1 MLLDLRTIYFI
12 VAVSCIVLS
21 ALQFAAYAT
30 GRFERWPLWWGAS
43 NLLVGIGSFLV
54 ALRNLVPYYISI
66 DAGNV
71 LTIVGY
77 MLMFFAVRAFAGHPI
92 DRHYSWLVI
101 ICGSMP
107 VALFISDP
115 AAISERLLYVSV
127 ICCLCDITIAREA
140 AGILR
145 REKLYSAALLL
156 GLYVITAAIF
166 AVRSLLAATGDIGGP
181 DPFGGSVIHSWMAV
195 SAVAFI
201 MLRSMAMVLMAAER
215 SRNQLIE
222 LAHHDPLTGTLNRG
236 GLAQHVPLLAGQP
249 VSLLI
254 IDIDNFKQ
262 LNDRHGHAAGD
273 EVLRLFSKVSKGIMR
288 SCDLLAR
295 QGGDEFLAV
304 LRNVDRDE
312 AVEIANRIRLSF
324 AAAVMQMPDLAIFPT
339 LSIGVATRTDE
350 GGDFER
356 LVQKADEA
364 LYRSKREGRNRVEAS
379 GENQQAA

>member
-12 VAVSCIVLS
+12 VAVSCVVLS

-54 ALRNLVPYYISI
+54 ALRNLVPNYVSV

-92 DRHYSWLVI
+92 HRRYFWIVI
-101 ICGSMP
+101 VSASMP

-115 AAISERLLYVSV
+115 SAISERLLYVSV
-127 ICCLCDITIAREA
+127 ICCLCDLTIVREA
-140 AGILR
+140 AGIVR
-145 REKLYSAALLL
+145 REKLYSAAILC
-156 GLYVITAAIF
+156 GLYVATAAIF
-166 AVRSLLAATGDIGGP
+166 AVRSFLAATGDIGGP
-181 DPFGGSVIHSWMAV
+181 DPFGSSVIHSWMAV

-222 LAHHDPLTGTLNRG
+222 LAHHDPLTGTLNRS
-236 GLAQHVPLLAGQP
+236 GLAQHVPLLGAQP

-254 IDIDNFKQ
+254 IDIDHFKQ
-262 LNDRHGHAAGD
+262 LNDQHGHATGD
-273 EVLRLFSKVSKGIMR
+273 EVLRLFAAVSKGIMR
-288 SCDLLAR
+288 SSDLLSR

-304 LRNVDRDE
+304 LRNVDQDE
-312 AVEIANRIRLSF
+312 AVTIANRIRLSF

-339 LSIGVATRTDE
+339 LSIGVATRRE
-350 GGDFER
+350 NSVDFDR
-356 LVQKADEA
+356 LVQRADEA

>member
-77 MLMFFAVRAFAGHPI
+77 MLMFFAVRAFAGRPI
-92 DRHYSWLVI
+92 DRRCSWLVI

-156 GLYVITAAIF
+156 GLYVVTAAIF

-181 DPFGGSVIHSWMAV
+181 DPFGGSIIHSWMAV

-222 LAHHDPLTGTLNRG
+222 LAHHDALTGTLNRS
-236 GLAQHVPLLAGQP
+236 GLAQYVPLLAGQP

-262 LNDRHGHAAGD
+262 LNDQHGHAAGD

-288 SCDLLAR
+288 PCDLLTR

-304 LRNVDRDE
+304 LRNVDREE

-324 AAAVMQMPDLAIFPT
+324 VAAVMQMPDLATFPT
-339 LSIGVATRTDE
+339 LSIGVSTRTEE

-356 LVQKADEA
+356 LVQNADEA
-364 LYRSKREGRNRVEAS
+364 LYRSKREGRNRVEVS
-379 GENQQAA
+379 GEKQHAA

>member
-21 ALQFAAYAT
+21 ALQFTAYAT

-77 MLMFFAVRAFAGHPI
+77 MLMFFAVRAFAGRPI
-92 DRHYSWLVI
+92 DRRYSWLVI

-127 ICCLCDITIAREA
+127 ICCLCDITIARET

-145 REKLYSAALLL
+145 REKLYSAAVLL
-156 GLYVITAAIF
+156 GLYVVTAAIF

-181 DPFGGSVIHSWMAV
+181 DPFGGSIIHSWMAV

-222 LAHHDPLTGTLNRG
+222 LAHHDALTGTLNRS
-236 GLAQHVPLLAGQP
+236 GLAQYVPLLAGQP

-262 LNDRHGHAAGD
+262 LNDQHGHAAGD
-273 EVLRLFSKVSKGIMR
+273 EVLRLFPKVSKGIMR
-288 SCDLLAR
+288 PCDLLAR

-304 LRNVDRDE
+304 LRNVDREE

-324 AAAVMQMPDLAIFPT
+324 VAAVMQMPDLATFPT
-339 LSIGVATRTDE
+339 LSIGVSTRTEE

-364 LYRSKREGRNRVEAS
+364 LYRSKREGRNRVEVS
-379 GENQQAA
+379 GEKQHAA

>member
-1 MLLDLRTIYFI
+1 
-12 VAVSCIVLS
+12 
-21 ALQFAAYAT
+21 
-30 GRFERWPLWWGAS
+30 
-43 NLLVGIGSFLV
+43 
-54 ALRNLVPYYISI
+54 
-66 DAGNV
+66 
-71 LTIVGY
+71 
-77 MLMFFAVRAFAGHPI
+77 
-92 DRHYSWLVI
+92 
-101 ICGSMP
+101 
-107 VALFISDP
+107 
-115 AAISERLLYVSV
+115 V
-127 ICCLCDITIAREA
+127 ICCLCDVTIAREA

-156 GLYVITAAIF
+156 GLYVATAILF
-166 AVRSLLAATGDIGGP
+166 AVRSFLAATGGIAGP

-262 LNDRHGHAAGD
+262 LNDQHGHAAGD

-288 SCDLLAR
+288 SGDLLAR

-304 LRNVDRDE
+304 LRNVDREE

-339 LSIGVATRTDE
+339 LSIGVSTRTDE

-364 LYRSKREGRNRVEAS
+364 LYRSKREGRNRVEAA